1 MIGEDTGPPVR
12 SLENP
17 RSKTLSKRS
26 SLRYPAAYRGL
37 VRFVVEVFED
47 NDRAYVSNI
56 GSVDGGRTLV
66 WLPSW
71 GYSGSH
77 WNSTILSHAYY
88 LAIQGGRNRTTGR
101 RVYGVGGANRL
112 DIERVFLRAMLELMP
127 NSPSMQMAARAIRQA
142 AVDLFG
148 AGSTTYSAI
157 TQALRAV
164 DL

>member
-1 MIGEDTGPPVR
+1 MWR

-17 RSKTLSKRS
+17 RSKTLSAES
-26 SLRYPAAYRGL
+26 SLRYPAAHREL
-37 VRFVVEVFED
+37 IRFVAEVFED
-47 NDRAYVSNI
+47 NGRVYNSNI
-56 GSVDGGRTLV
+56 GSLDAGRTLV
-66 WLPSW
+66 WLPSYA
-71 GYSGSH
+71 YSGSH

-112 DIERVFLRAMLELMP
+112 DIERVFLRAMLDLMP
-127 NSPSMQMAARAIRQA
+127 NSPSMRMAARAIRQSA
-142 AVDLFG
+142 IDLFG
-148 AGSTTYSAI
+148 AGSSTYAAI